1 MELRDRLSEFLRALP
16 LAHRVVI
23 VAVAGGLLMG
33 AVVFARWITA
43 PSWTVLYSG
52 LDDTTVAA
60 AIDELESQG
69 VPYELANG
77 GSTIMVPRDALYTTR
92 ARLAESGLSGK
103 PTPKGYELMDNQ
115 GLSVSDF
122 KQRVDYQRA
131 LEGEL
136 TKTLSAMDA
145 VRGATVHLVLPDKA
159 LFVEKEAQMP
169 VTASVLLDTK
179 RPLDPDEIDTV
190 TFLVSSAV
198 EGLEPNEVTVADTKG
213 IVLHAPGDSTGPAGI
228 TSRQL
233 RQTREYEQALA
244 ADLGSLL
251 QRVTGDDR
259 AAVVVRANL
268 NFDERTTEQET
279 FGPGDGVLRNED
291 TTNETFT
298 GTEGGVVPGGLVGV
312 DGGPVGNTT
321 GATDY
326 QREEGSREL
335 AVDRLL
341 EKTSAAPGDVEKLSV
356 AIVMDDGSL
365 TGIDVPPVGEV
376 EALVN
381 AALGLDP
388 ARGDTIAVSTVPFPA
403 LEDAKDAA
411 GGMDF
416 LGDLLPRAIAGLVL
430 LLVSVALFL
439 MSRGRRRGMDEPT
452 WGRVELTS
460 GEGGEAFE
468 IQGLEPIAVAGPP
481 EQNVTQDLNELV
493 ERQPEEI
500 ASLLRGWLAD
510 RR

>member
-1 MELRDRLSEFLRALP
+1 MELRDRLSDFLRALP

-23 VAVAGGLLMG
+23 VAAAAGLVMG

-69 VPYELANG
+69 VPYQLENG
-77 GSTIMVPRDALYTTR
+77 GSTIMVPRDELYTTR

-145 VRGATVHLVLPDKA
+145 VRGATVHLVLPDKE
-159 LFVEKEAQMP
+159 LFVEEEEQLP
-169 VTASVLLDTK
+169 VTASVLLDTR

-198 EGLEPNEVTVADTKG
+198 EGLEPNEVTVADTEG
-213 IVLHAPGDSTGPAGI
+213 VVLHAPGDSTGPAGI

-244 ADLGSLL
+244 ADLGTLL

-268 NFDERTTEQET
+268 NFDARSTEQET
-279 FGPGDGVLRNED
+279 FGPGDGVLRTED
-291 TTNETFT
+291 TSTETFT
-298 GTEGGVVPGGLVGV
+298 GTEGGTVPGGLVGV
-312 DGGPVGNTT
+312 DGGPINATT

-326 QREEGSREL
+326 NREEASREL

-341 EKTSAAPGDVEKLSV
+341 ERTEAAPGDVEKLSV

-365 TGIDVPPVGEV
+365 TGVDVPPVGEV
-376 EALVN
+376 ETLVN

-388 ARGDTIAVSTVPFPA
+388 ARGDTVAVSTVPFPA
-403 LEDAKDAA
+403 VEDTEAEGA
-411 GGMDF
+411 GMDL
-416 LGDLLPRAIAGLVL
+416 LGDLLPRVIAGLVL

-439 MSRGRRRGMDEPT
+439 MSRGRRRGADEPT
-452 WGRVELTS
+452 WGRVELGT
-460 GEGGEAFE
+460 GEAEPFE
-468 IQGLEPIAVAGPP
+468 IQGLEPIAVSAAPP
-481 EQNVTQDLNELV
+481 EQNVTQDLHELV